1 MNRLDDLVFLAQKIH
16 EVKKDIE
23 LLNISQETLNN
34 KMIIQVDG
42 LAELRKLFSEDMIG
56 KVIPNPD
63 TFENLKLEEY
73 FVIYK
78 DIRFLALEPTGE

>member
-63 TFENLKLEEY
+63 TFENLKFEEY